1 MLEEIGLLS
10 LSLLP
15 GLIIIIF
22 IFFSDKHE
30 KEPIGL
36 LLVSFI
42 FGIITFGLAYFTGT
56 FLTEHYQIEPNNLMD
71 ELFFAFIIV
80 ALVEEVFKF

>member
-1 MLEEIGLLS
+1 MLIEIGLLS

-36 LLVSFI
+36 LAISFF
-42 FGIITFGLAYFTGT
+42 FGILTFGLSYYAGD
-56 FLTEHYQIEPNNLMD
+56 FLIEHYQVVLDYQLQDLLEKRR
-71 ELFFAFIIV
+71 LF
-80 ALVEEVFKF
+80 

>member
-1 MLEEIGLLS
+1 MLIEIGLLS

-36 LLVSFI
+36 LATSFF
-42 FGIITFGLAYFTGT
+42 FGIPLS
-56 FLTEHYQIEPNNLMD
+56 Q
-71 ELFFAFIIV
+71 
-80 ALVEEVFKF
+80 